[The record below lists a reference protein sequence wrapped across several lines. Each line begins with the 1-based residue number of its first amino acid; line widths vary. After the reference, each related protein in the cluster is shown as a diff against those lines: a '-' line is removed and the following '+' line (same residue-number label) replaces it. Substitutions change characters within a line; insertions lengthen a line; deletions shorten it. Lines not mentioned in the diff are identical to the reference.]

1 MANDKANL
9 KSEIQSPLT
18 WLKWVIVLII
28 VTYAGYMVVSMYL
41 RGDIAFPLLIVVVV
55 TSGVII
61 FLSKKTYAHRYAFP
75 AIAGMVTFIIFPMLY
90 TISIAFTNYSG
101 DHTLTVDRAMKY
113 HLDKVYRIPADQDGG
128 GTYLFKLV
136 VKNPDSATQRQAQ
149 VILQKEDE
157 EKSLFISDYFKL
169 KTKEELSKLGDAPS
183 QTINLQVWHGPDNND
198 CKDPEGN
205 DIAFDTC
212 VASVN
217 DQAKP
222 ADINTKYKSGLDKV
236 DLVLPDSSVRLR
248 KTQMRKFEAVINK
261 YDQVKF
267 GATLPGGT
275 FFQHKNLLK
284 DNETGKYFAP
294 DETVGF
300 YRYLNDD
307 GHAIGDNYVPGF
319 KIGVGFQNFSN
330 IYQDEGVRGPFVK
343 IFIWTVLFAG
353 LTVFITLA
361 IGMVLACLVQ
371 WEFLK
376 GRGIYRVFLI
386 LPYAVPAFISILV
399 FRGLFNESFGEINA
413 IIKGVLSIF
422 LSDDYVKELEIPW
435 FSSPFMAKS
444 MILIVNAWLGYPYM
458 MILCMGLL
466 KSIPDDLYEASAMD
480 GSSFIDNFF
489 NITLPLL
496 IKPLTPLLI
505 ASFAFNFNNF
515 VLILLL
521 TNGSP
526 DILDA
531 NPQAGE
537 TDLLVSY
544 TYRIAFQGNGGQN
557 YGLAAAIA
565 TLIFIIVGAIAA
577 LQLWFSRKL
586 AEEKPIA

>member
-1 MANDKANL
+1 MANGKANL
-9 KSEIQSPLT
+9 GSEVMSPLA
-18 WLKWVIVLII
+18 WLKWLIVVII
-28 VTYAGYMVVSMYL
+28 VAYSGYMVVSMYL
-41 RGDIAFPLLIVVVV
+41 KGDVAFPLLVLVVV

-61 FLSKKTYAHRYAFP
+61 FLNKKTYAHRYAFP
-75 AIAGMVTFIIFPMLY
+75 AIAGMVTFIIFPMIY

-101 DHTLTVDRAMKY
+101 DHTLTVDRAMKF
-113 HLDKVYRIPADQDGG
+113 HLDKVYRIPADQEGG
-128 GTYLFKLV
+128 GTYLFKLL
-136 VKNPDSATQRQAQ
+136 VKNPQSSVNRQGQ
-149 VILQKEDE
+149 IVLQKDDDS
-157 EKSLFISDYFKL
+157 KKLFISEYFKI
-169 KTKEELSKLGDAPS
+169 KTKAELAKSSESPV
-183 QTINLQVWHGPDNND
+183 QTVNLSPYHGPDNND

-205 DIAFDTC
+205 DIAFEDC
-212 VASVN
+212 MASLN
-217 DQAKP
+217 DSVKP
-222 ADINTKYKSGLDKV
+222 AEINTVYKPALDKV
-236 DLVLPDSSVRLR
+236 DLILPETSVRLR
-248 KTQMRKFEAVINK
+248 KTQMKKFEAVINK
-261 YDQVKF
+261 YDQVLY
-267 GATLPGGT
+267 GAQLPGGIYYT
-275 FFQHKNLLK
+275 HKNLLK

-294 DETVGF
+294 DENVGF
-300 YRYLNDD
+300 YRYLNDK
-307 GHAIGDNYVPGF
+307 GHAVGDNYVPGF
-319 KIGVGFQNFSN
+319 KIAVGFHNFST
-330 IYQDEGVRGPFVK
+330 IFEDEGVRGPFFK
-343 IFIWTVLFAG
+343 IFVWTVVFAA

-376 GRGIYRVFLI
+376 GRSIYRVFLI

-413 IIKGVLSIF
+413 IIKSFLGIF
-422 LSDDYVKELEIPW
+422 MSADTVKDFEIPW
-435 FSSPFMAKS
+435 FSSPIMAKS

-466 KSIPDDLYEASAMD
+466 KSIPEDLYEASAMD

-489 NITLPLL
+489 SITLPLL

-515 VLILLL
+515 VLIMLL

-565 TLIFIIVGAIAA
+565 TLIFILVGAIAV
-577 LQLWFSRKL
+577 LQLWFTRKL

>member
-1 MANDKANL
+1 MANDKSNL

>member
-1 MANDKANL
+1 MANEKANL
-9 KSEIQSPLT
+9 KSEFQSPLT
-18 WLKWVIVLII
+18 WLKWLLVLII
-28 VTYAGYMVVSMYL
+28 VTYAGYMVVSMYM
-41 RGDIAFPLLIVVVV
+41 RGDIAFPLLILIVVS
-55 TSGVII
+55 SGVVI

-75 AIAGMVTFIIFPMLY
+75 AIAGMATFIIFPMLY

-101 DHTLTVDRAMKY
+101 DHTLTVDRAMKF
-113 HLDKVYRIPADQDGG
+113 HLDKVYRIPADQEGG
-128 GTYLFKLV
+128 GTYLFKLI
-136 VKNPDSATQRQAQ
+136 VKNPESPATRQAQ

-157 EKSLFISDYFKL
+157 GKALFISDYFKI
-169 KTKEELSKLGDAPS
+169 KTKNELSKNGEAPS
-183 QTINLQVWHGPDNND
+183 VIVNLSPYHGPDSKD

-205 DIAFDTC
+205 SLTLDECLVSLTDL
-212 VASVN
+212 
-217 DQAKP
+217 AKP
-222 ADINTKYKSGLDKV
+222 ADINTVYKPALDKV
-236 DLVLPDSSVRLR
+236 DLVLPDSSVKLR

-261 YDQVKF
+261 YDPVKY

-275 FFQHKNLLK
+275 FYTHKNLLK

-307 GHAIGDNYVPGF
+307 AHPIGDNYVPGF
-319 KIGVGFQNFSN
+319 KIGVGFSNFAT
-330 IYQDEGVRGPFVK
+330 IFEDEGVRGPFFK
-343 IFIWTVLFAG
+343 IFVWTVVFAA

-413 IIKGVLSIF
+413 IIKSVLGIF
-422 LSDDYVKELEIPW
+422 LSADTVKEIEIPW
-435 FSSPFMAKS
+435 FSSPLMAKS
-444 MILIVNAWLGYPYM
+444 MILLVNAWLGYPYM

-466 KSIPDDLYEASAMD
+466 KSIPEDLYEASAMD

-515 VLILLL
+515 VLIMLL

-565 TLIFIIVGAIAA
+565 TLIFILVGAIAVV
-577 LQLWFSRKL
+577 QLWFSRKL
-586 AEEKPIA
+586 AAEKPIA